1 MRILGIDP
9 GSSATGY
16 GVIERREG
24 KLVHIAHGVIRPV
37 AGAPLAS
44 RLDQL
49 YTTLSDVIAQHLP
62 DSSVVE
68 DVFVAASPRSAL
80 VLGQARG
87 AILAAVARAGVPVN
101 EYTPA
106 HIKRSV
112 TGNGR
117 ATKQQVKSMVKR
129 LLSLDRV
136 PASDAADALAA
147 AIAYANAGRLEALG
161 VGVGSRRRG
170 PRAKAVTFNARRAR

>member
-1 MRILGIDP
+1 M
-9 GSSATGY
+9 
-16 GVIERREG
+16 
-24 KLVHIAHGVIRPV
+24 
-37 AGAPLAS
+37 
-44 RLDQL
+44 
-49 YTTLSDVIAQHLP
+49 
-62 DSSVVE
+62 
-68 DVFVAASPRSAL
+68 
-80 VLGQARG
+80 LGQARG
-87 AILAAVARAGVPVN
+87 AILSAVARAGVPVN

-147 AIAYANAGRLEALG
+147 AIAYANTGRLEALG
-161 VGVGSRRRG
+161 VGVGTGRRG
-170 PRAKAVTFNARRAR
+170 PRAKAVTFRARGAR